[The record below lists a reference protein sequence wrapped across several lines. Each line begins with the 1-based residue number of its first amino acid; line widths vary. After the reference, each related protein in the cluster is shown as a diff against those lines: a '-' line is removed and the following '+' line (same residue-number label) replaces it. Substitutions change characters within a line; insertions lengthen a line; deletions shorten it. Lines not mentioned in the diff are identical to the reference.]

1 MVSSAGEPIDD
12 TDRNERIDSD
22 RQETKK
28 DQNEIIIRVTT
39 SFTEATVL
47 CLRVFNYFYFNS
59 QW

>member
-1 MVSSAGEPIDD
+1 MVFSAGEPIDD

-22 RQETKK
+22 GQETKK
-28 DQNEIIIRVTT
+28 DQNEIIRVTT
-39 SFTEATVL
+39 SPTEATVL